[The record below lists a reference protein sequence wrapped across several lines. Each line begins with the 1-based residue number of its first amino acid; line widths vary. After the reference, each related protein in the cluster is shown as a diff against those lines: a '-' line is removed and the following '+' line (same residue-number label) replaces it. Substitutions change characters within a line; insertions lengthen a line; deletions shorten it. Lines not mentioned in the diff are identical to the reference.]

1 MSPFGGAL
9 NFGYNKNKR
18 TSLVVAFVEP
28 PGRRQHG
35 HRDRQRHYSVEG
47 GTSWMGAFWNH
58 RPLKE
63 ADWFRTNVGVATG
76 QITNE
81 ITDKDGNLY
90 KANYRN
96 NPVGYVGVGFGNRVK
111 EGFLIGFDMGA
122 LFTPGPQV
130 SGADPDTVAAIEDHF
145 LFGPVL
151 PNGQLTL
158 GWGF

>member
-18 TSLVVAFVEP
+18 TSLVVAFGGAPLGAVSMDIEI
-28 PGRRQHG
+28 
-35 HRDRQRHYSVEG
+35 DNANYSVEG

-130 SGADPDTVAAIEDHF
+130 SGADPIRSQPSRTTSSSAPSSPTHS
-145 LFGPVL
+145 
-151 PNGQLTL
+151 
-158 GWGF
+158 